1 LHWSTCQQ
9 GYTCVNHGTFN
20 SCDMAST
27 PSTPPASIAPSILP
41 SPSPSPSPVVPVLA
55 CTGLTNTPAA
65 PVIGQTVTFTCAG
78 TITPTGA
85 ATLSYKFKYSL
96 NDGADQLLANK
107 TNTTAELPITACGT
121 YSVQCKVCATIAG
134 VLKCDPTWTGAIQ

>member
-1 LHWSTCQQ
+1 MC
-9 GYTCVNHGTFN
+9 GTTQPLSFAN
-20 SCDMAST
+20 QITGINCAGVKTTTVDEPPT
-27 PSTPPASIAPSILP
+27 TPPSTP
-41 SPSPSPSPVVPVLA
+41 PVVPVLA

-78 TITPTGA
+78 TLTPTGA

-96 NDGADQLLANK
+96 NDGADQLLTNK
-107 TNTTAELPITACGT
+107 TNTTAELAITACGT